1 MSMKVPIYEATGK
14 VHKVYPTQTLGEK
27 GFKKRTMLIE
37 PLGQD
42 AEKYKEY
49 IALTVTK
56 DRCAEF
62 DDFAVGEE
70 VKARFFVSSRE
81 WKERVFT
88 EIHLVWQGLTRMG
101 AKVQTPPP
109 ATPPIDTEAEA
120 VAEDLPF

>member
-1 MSMKVPIYEATGK
+1 MKFQFFEATGK
-14 VHKVYPTQTLGEK
+14 VHKVFPTQTLGDK

-37 PLGQD
+37 PHGQE
-42 AEKYKEY
+42 AEKYKDY

-62 DDFAVGEE
+62 DNIAIGEE

-88 EIHLVWQGLTRMG
+88 ELMLVTQGLTRMG
-101 AKVQTPPP
+101 ARVETPP
-109 ATPPIDTEAEA
+109 AAEPPVDDGAEA
-120 VAEDLPF
+120 ASDDLPF

>member
-1 MSMKVPIYEATGK
+1 MQIYEATGR
-14 VHKVYPTQTLGEK
+14 VHKVFPTQTLGEK

-37 PLGQD
+37 PHGQE
-42 AEKYKEY
+42 AERYKDY
-49 IALTVTK
+49 IALTVVK

-62 DDFAVGEE
+62 DNIAIGEE

-88 EIHLVWQGLTRMG
+88 ELMLVVHGLTRMG
-101 AKVQTPPP
+101 AKVEMPPP

-120 VAEDLPF
+120 ETVAEDLPF

>member
-1 MSMKVPIYEATGK
+1 MKFQIFEATGK
-14 VHKVYPTQTLGEK
+14 VHKVFPTQTLGDK

-37 PLGQD
+37 PHEQE
-42 AEKYKEY
+42 AERYKDY

-62 DDFAVGEE
+62 DNFAIGEE

-88 EIHLVWQGLTRMG
+88 ELMLVTQGLTRMG
-101 AKVQTPPP
+101 AKVETPP
-109 ATPPIDTEAEA
+109 
-120 VAEDLPF
+120 VAEPPPVDDGSDAASDNLPF

>member
-1 MSMKVPIYEATGK
+1 MKIQIYEATGK
-14 VHKVYPTQTLGEK
+14 VHKVFPTQTLGEK

-62 DDFAVGEE
+62 DNIAVGEE
-70 VKARFFVSSRE
+70 VKARFYVSSRE

-88 EIHLVWQGLTRMG
+88 EIHLVWQGLTRTG
-101 AKVQTPPP
+101 ANVQTPPP
-109 ATPPIDTEAEA
+109 ATPPEDAA
-120 VAEDLPF
+120 DDGADAEDLPF

>member
-1 MSMKVPIYEATGK
+1 MQSIPIYEATGK
-14 VHKVYPTQTLGEK
+14 VHKVFPTQTLGEK
-27 GFKKRTMLIE
+27 GFKKRVMLIE
-37 PLGQD
+37 PPGQE
-42 AEKYKEY
+42 AEQYKDY

-62 DDFAVGEE
+62 DNIAIGEE

-88 EIHLVWQGLTRMG
+88 ELHLVRYGLSRIG

-109 ATPPIDTEAEA
+109 ATPP
-120 VAEDLPF
+120 EDAADDGADADNLPF